1 MWNGLR
7 SDLTVRSGR
16 AKLAEHRER
25 ATHDP
30 EGGGPINFQ
39 DDNRSQRKSPDDFL
53 QDYVDRQHSFQSL
66 SVIDQIL
73 MSMDEKDKRR
83 VLLYQLRRQLQEDEI
98 TFEEARR
105 TIIELEAALEKVTG
119 PANRIGT
126 LLERPE
132 NGVACISVGGSEY
145 YANVDARIDEDEL
158 EVGTRVL
165 VNEAFAVVGSLGY
178 PFAGNISKITD
189 VMDDGRLRV
198 GQEHG
203 AQSSILTRSTHLME
217 IDLKVGEEVRVD
229 PSLRVA
235 LERIDNPEVSDYYLE
250 DIPDLPWDKIGG
262 QDEAIQAIKDTIEMP
277 ALHPELFER
286 FQYSTPKGFLLYGP
300 PGCGKTLIGKA
311 TAFNLASQ
319 AQREGNTDL
328 KQCFMHI
335 KGPEILNMWLGESER
350 QVREVFSRAR
360 EKRKEGFLPVVFID
374 EAESILG
381 TRRAMRS
388 HSISNTVVP
397 MFCAEMDG
405 IDSLQDVILVLA
417 SNRPDLIDPAIL
429 RPGRID
435 RKIKVT
441 RPGKEDAS
449 EILKIYLTLDL
460 PIDAGEDGGT
470 VLQGQHAIDGCV
482 HEMVEEIFAKRDDTR
497 FLEVT
502 LRSGR
507 KDILHRGDLCSG
519 AVLESIV
526 RRAKEYA
533 ILRSIASGSEEGI
546 LLDDLMN
553 AVSTEYAENEI
564 FPPNDSTDDWLKL
577 LDYEPENVAKVSPI
591 RPEVQKR
598 RNQPSVI

>member
-1 MWNGLR
+1 M
-7 SDLTVRSGR
+7 
-16 AKLAEHRER
+16 
-25 ATHDP
+25 
-30 EGGGPINFQ
+30 
-39 DDNRSQRKSPDDFL
+39 
-53 QDYVDRQHSFQSL
+53 QHTFQSL
-66 SVIDQIL
+66 SIIDQIL

-83 VLLYQLRRQLQEDEI
+83 SLLYQLRRQLQEDEI

-105 TIIELEAALEKVTG
+105 TIVELEAALEKVTG

-126 LLERPE
+126 LLEPPE
-132 NGVACISVGGSEY
+132 DGVACISVGGSEY
-145 YANVDARIDEDEL
+145 YANVDARIDPDDL

-178 PFAGNISKITD
+178 QFAGTIAKITD
-189 VMDDGRLRV
+189 VMEDGRLRV

-203 AQSSILTRSTHLME
+203 SQSQILSRGSSLTDV
-217 IDLKVGEEVRVD
+217 DLKVGEEVRVD
-229 PSLRVA
+229 PSFRVA
-235 LERIDNPEVSDYYLE
+235 IERLDNPEVSDYYLE
-250 DIPDLPWDKIGG
+250 EIPDLPWDKIGG

-277 ALHPELFER
+277 VLHPELFER

-300 PGCGKTLIGKA
+300 PGCGKTRIGKA
-311 TAFNLASQ
+311 TAYNLAVR

-350 QVREVFSRAR
+350 QVREIFSRAR

-405 IDSLQDVILVLA
+405 IDSLQDVVLILA

-441 RPGKEDAS
+441 RPGKDDAR
-449 EILKIYLTLDL
+449 EILKIYLTPDL
-460 PIDAGEDGGT
+460 PLDTADLEPGEGT
-470 VLQGQHAIDGCV
+470 AIDRCV
-482 HEMVEEIFAKRDDTR
+482 DRMVDEIFARRDDTR

-507 KDILHRGDLCSG
+507 KDVLHRGDLCSG

-533 ILRSIASGSEEGI
+533 ILRSIASGDEEGI
-546 LLDDLMN
+546 SIEDLMG
-553 AVSTEYAENEI
+553 AVSTEYGENEI

-591 RPEVQKR
+591 RPEGQKR
-598 RNQPSVI
+598 RSQPSVI